1 MVSLDLT
8 MSVEKP
14 LCFGKLMIPMVKD
27 KKSFLHGVHNGSLPK
42 ENELSAT
49 AHFLLRMD
57 KAWIWNHS

>member
-27 KKSFLHGVHNGSLPK
+27 KKSFLHGVHKYAASR
-42 ENELSAT
+42 NELK
-49 AHFLLRMD
+49 D
-57 KAWIWNHS
+57 

>member
-27 KKSFLHGVHNGSLPK
+27 KKSFLHGVHIERRIEKSI
-42 ENELSAT
+42 
-49 AHFLLRMD
+49 LLFY
-57 KAWIWNHS
+57 AYV

>member
-27 KKSFLHGVHNGSLPK
+27 KKSFLHGVHK
-42 ENELSAT
+42 RT
-49 AHFLLRMD
+49 
-57 KAWIWNHS
+57 

>member
-27 KKSFLHGVHNGSLPK
+27 KKSFLHGVHIRSVLIGSEYP
-42 ENELSAT
+42 
-49 AHFLLRMD
+49 D
-57 KAWIWNHS
+57 KDTPFFYPAFSVWA

>member
-27 KKSFLHGVHNGSLPK
+27 KKSFLHGVHMK
-42 ENELSAT
+42 EHSFVYE
-49 AHFLLRMD
+49 D
-57 KAWIWNHS
+57 KGCFSPLFIINQ

>member
-27 KKSFLHGVHNGSLPK
+27 KKSFLHGVHKNSRLHKEVCCFFYSLP
-42 ENELSAT
+42 
-49 AHFLLRMD
+49 FYLLFVTRQL
-57 KAWIWNHS
+57 

>member
-27 KKSFLHGVHNGSLPK
+27 KKSFLHGVHNFFVKKSIAAC
-42 ENELSAT
+42 S
-49 AHFLLRMD
+49 
-57 KAWIWNHS
+57 